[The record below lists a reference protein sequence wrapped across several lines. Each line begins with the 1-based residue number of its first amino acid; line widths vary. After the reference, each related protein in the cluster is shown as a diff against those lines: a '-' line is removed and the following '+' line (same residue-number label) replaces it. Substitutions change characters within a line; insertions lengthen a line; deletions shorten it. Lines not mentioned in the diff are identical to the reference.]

1 MKCYKGP
8 IHSQWPSQTFPW
20 PLPRLSIILSSLNCN
35 SIYGLYQAGQPLSSR
50 YCSYEPIPI
59 NMYKHRPRWES
70 RSASTAEKPALSP
83 RASTRKPQLRTAGSI
98 KSMHP
103 LRFLCIDWSPN
114 LVYQVGFL
122 LWKGIPSYSP
132 SVFRPYLDAIYALCC
147 NGHERRGQV
156 YSTVFKPSAWLIEGV
171 HSILAERTKE

>member
-1 MKCYKGP
+1 MVCIRLGNLYLP
-8 IHSQWPSQTFPW
+8 DTVHTNPSPSILYTYRPW
-20 PLPRLSIILSSLNCN
+20 WK
-35 SIYGLYQAGQPLSSR
+35 SR
-50 YCSYEPIPI
+50 
-59 NMYKHRPRWES
+59 R
-70 RSASTAEKPALSP
+70 ASTAEKPALPP

-103 LRFLCIDWSPN
+103 LRFLCRDLSPN

-122 LWKGIPSYSP
+122 LWKGIPPHSP
-132 SVFRPYLDAIYALCC
+132 SVFRPYLDAIYAFCC

-156 YSTVFKPSAWLIEGV
+156 YSTVFKPGAWLIEGV